1 MDNKKKLWQ
10 FANFQDAV
18 FVIIC
23 AVSLL
28 SYSLYHHATD
38 KNTSEWKTSPFLFPV
53 LISVFGILLAVSLV
67 ADAMRDMKTQ
77 TALAGAESTS
87 GHTDLKGVL
96 VFISVSIIYY
106 FALPHLKFII
116 STLLYLLVLFLYLG
130 ERKWWKLLLLC
141 GITTG
146 AIYFLFGVALH
157 VHLP

>member
-1 MDNKKKLWQ
+1 MEKRKKLWQ

-18 FVIIC
+18 FVVLC

-38 KNTSEWKTSPFLFPV
+38 KNTTEWKTSPYLFPV
-53 LISVFGILLAVSLV
+53 LISVFGILLAASLL
-67 ADAMRDMKTQ
+67 ADAVRDMKAQ
-77 TALAGAESTS
+77 AMLAGAEEAE
-87 GHTDLKGVL
+87 GHRDLKGVF
-96 VFISVSIIYY
+96 VFIAVSVLYY
-106 FALPHLKFII
+106 FALPHLKFIAATI
-116 STLLYLLVLFLYLG
+116 LYLLILFLYLG

-146 AIYFLFGVALH
+146 AIYLLFGVALH

>member
-53 LISVFGILLAVSLV
+53 LISMFGILLAVSLV

-96 VFISVSIIYY
+96 VFIGVSIIYY